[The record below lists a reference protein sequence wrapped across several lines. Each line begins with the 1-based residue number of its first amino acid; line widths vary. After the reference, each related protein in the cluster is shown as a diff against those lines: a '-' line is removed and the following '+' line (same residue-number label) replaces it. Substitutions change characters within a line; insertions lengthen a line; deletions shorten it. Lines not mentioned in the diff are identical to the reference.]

1 MKIIKYCHINSENF
15 LEIIQ
20 ASYLS
25 PEFLSSAL
33 LTFLFIRIN
42 YSINLSITLAHRK
55 MSCKN
60 FFSINTSTSILEP
73 SLELSK
79 KCRQLTLQ

>member
-1 MKIIKYCHINSENF
+1 MKIIKYCHINSENL

-25 PEFLSSAL
+25 PEFLSSAF
-33 LTFLFIRIN
+33 LTFFFIRVN
-42 YSINLSITLAHRK
+42 YSINLSMTLAHRK
-55 MSCKN
+55 NAMQ
-60 FFSINTSTSILEP
+60 FFSPSRTTSILQP

-79 KCRQLTLQ
+79 QCRQLTPQ